1 MIVFPPGG
9 SVASYGAVSSYG
21 PVSTYAAVPTDDA
34 TRTPTLVPRVAE
46 SAAASPTASHKPPE
60 PSRAG
65 SVAGEGRERPGRRET
80 ADDFTGDP
88 SEEGDGDGGRD
99 TANSEGQ
106 ADTGP
111 AVSASPPAE
120 AGLVPPKPSAHT
132 AQPADTQA
140 EGPTEPVLRIL
151 PLGGGLVLIGL
162 GLGLAFVGLRLR
174 RG

>member
-21 PVSTYAAVPTDDA
+21 PVSTYAAVPTDDS
-34 TRTPTLVPRVAE
+34 TRTPALVPRATE
-46 SAAASPTASHKPPE
+46 SAAASSAASHEPPE

-65 SVAGEGRERPGRRET
+65 SVAGEGRERPGRRDT
-80 ADDFTGDP
+80 ADNSTGGP
-88 SEEGDGDGGRD
+88 SDEGDGDGGVD

-106 ADTGP
+106 ADTDP

-120 AGLVPPKPSAHT
+120 AGLLPPRPSPH
-132 AQPADTQA
+132 PAKSAAAQA